1 MCLHEIIFI
10 FRNILDTIKVIIQN
24 SLVGTFGLNQAKRII
39 VVEDEQDPYETK
51 TNEMGENIQ
60 VENVETISYGRRN
73 QVTPLDIAETM
84 RTLIVEL

>member
-1 MCLHEIIFI
+1 M
-10 FRNILDTIKVIIQN
+10 
-24 SLVGTFGLNQAKRII
+24 
-39 VVEDEQDPYETK
+39 EDEQDPYETK